1 MSYGVNPDVWFNC
14 RKADPRAK
22 LRLFCLPYAGGGA
35 SIYRGWEHYLPAG
48 VDVWPV
54 QLPGRGS
61 RFNEAPYDSMDLLVG
76 DAAEAL
82 GRRLDL
88 PFSIFGHS
96 FGAMVGFELA
106 HRLREQFGV
115 TPRHLF
121 VSGCRG
127 PHLPRCDSQIHQLP
141 DEQFIEGLVALN
153 GTPREVLENSDL
165 MRTMLGAL
173 RGDFKLAETY
183 GCSGKPPLNCPITA
197 LGGSEDDS
205 VPQEELEAW
214 RSQTNGLFNLW
225 MLPGDH
231 FFIHTSDTMLRQILT
246 QEFRRLLN

>member
-1 MSYGVNPDVWFNC
+1 MEP
-14 RKADPRAK
+14 
-22 LRLFCLPYAGGGA
+22 
-35 SIYRGWEHYLPAG
+35 
-48 VDVWPV
+48 
-54 QLPGRGS
+54 
-61 RFNEAPYDSMDLLVG
+61 LVA

-82 GRRLDL
+82 GHRLDL

-106 HRLREQFGV
+106 HRLRECFGV

-127 PHLPRCDSQIHQLP
+127 PHLPR
-141 DEQFIEGLVALN
+141 
-153 GTPREVLENSDL
+153 
-165 MRTMLGAL
+165 TMLRAL
-173 RGDFKLAETY
+173 RADFKLAETY
-183 GCSGKPPLNCPITA
+183 GCSRRPPLDCPITA

-214 RSQTNGLFNLW
+214 RLQTTGPFNLW
-225 MLPGDH
+225 VLPGDH
-231 FFIHTSDTMLRQILT
+231 FFLHTSETMVLQILT